1 MIDNTCCFIGHR
13 TVDETDE
20 LKRRLRETVEKLIN
34 EKNVSIFLFGSKSR
48 FNDLC
53 YRITSEIR
61 QKYPHIKRVYVWA
74 EYPVISEDY
83 KKYLL
88 KKYEDTYYPE
98 KILNAGRAVYIE
110 RNREMIKRSR
120 FCVTY
125 YKQRKTDGYKSGTEI
140 AFNYAASLSDRV
152 IINTAEPCLL

>member
-20 LKRRLRETVEKLIN
+20 LKCRLRETVEKLIN
-34 EKNVSIFLFGSKSR
+34 EKNVSVFLFGSKSR

-53 YRITSEIR
+53 YRTVSETK
-61 QKYPHIKRVYVWA
+61 QKHPHIKRVYVRA
-74 EYPVISEDY
+74 EHPVIGDDY

-120 FCVTY
+120 FCVVY
-125 YKQRKTDGYKSGTEI
+125 CKQHKTDRYKSGTEI
-140 AFNYAASLSDRV
+140 SFNYAASLSDRV
-152 IINTAEPCLL
+152 IINTAEP